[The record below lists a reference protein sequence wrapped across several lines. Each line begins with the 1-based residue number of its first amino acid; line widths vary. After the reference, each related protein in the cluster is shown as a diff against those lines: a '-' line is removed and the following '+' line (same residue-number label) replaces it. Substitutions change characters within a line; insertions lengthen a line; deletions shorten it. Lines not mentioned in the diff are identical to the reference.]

1 MVVQHLWCRK
11 ICQIVCRVSRKWME
25 SKFLDQD
32 VDVVSLANKG
42 IVIGCFV
49 GRNYNKIL
57 METRKLTDNIRVTKM
72 DSDLVLT
79 ECFSRRILRFTT
91 SPIDL
96 IHSERVSSSTSS
108 FLAPPPWGPGGLSR
122 ECAPPYPQRDRKRR
136 LNGAVCRNHRIKRLV
151 PCRC

>member
-1 MVVQHLWCRK
+1 
-11 ICQIVCRVSRKWME
+11 ME

-49 GRNYNKIL
+49 GRNYNKISWRR
-57 METRKLTDNIRVTKM
+57 ESSRTTSGSRKM

-79 ECFSRRILRFTT
+79 ECFSRWILRFTT

-108 FLAPPPWGPGGLSR
+108 FLVHCLAYASHAFMIISKFWCHENETGSLNFGPL
-122 ECAPPYPQRDRKRR
+122 
-136 LNGAVCRNHRIKRLV
+136 RN
-151 PCRC
+151 

>member
-1 MVVQHLWCRK
+1 
-11 ICQIVCRVSRKWME
+11 ME

-32 VDVVSLANKG
+32 VDVLSLANKS

-57 METRKLTDNIRVTKM
+57 METGKLTDNIRVTKHGPGSGVDRM
-72 DSDLVLT
+72 FQSS
-79 ECFSRRILRFTT
+79 ESAFYT

-108 FLAPPPWGPGGLSR
+108 FLAHCLAYASH
-122 ECAPPYPQRDRKRR
+122 ASM
-136 LNGAVCRNHRIKRLV
+136 IKSKF
-151 PCRC
+151 

>member
-1 MVVQHLWCRK
+1 
-11 ICQIVCRVSRKWME
+11 ME

-57 METRKLTDNIRVTKM
+57 METGKLTDNIRVTKKM

-91 SPIDL
+91 SPNTYNRISAL
-96 IHSERVSSSTSS
+96 RLTFKISSQ
-108 FLAPPPWGPGGLSR
+108 A
-122 ECAPPYPQRDRKRR
+122 
-136 LNGAVCRNHRIKRLV
+136 NI
-151 PCRC
+151 